1 MFLLVQ
7 KETTMST
14 YFNDKQQ
21 QPTDDMLAEALGE
34 TKVLLD
40 ELIDFIETE
49 FGECRPEWKYYGNK
63 YGWSLKLFNKKRNV
77 LFVGPEE
84 GYFNTAFAFGEK
96 TYEAIMESKLP
107 AFIKDELRN
116 APVYVE
122 GRPLRMEIK
131 SPLHMDD
138 LKQLVVFKL
147 RH

>member
-1 MFLLVQ
+1 
-7 KETTMST
+7 MST
-14 YFNDKQQ
+14 YFNDKLQ
-21 QPTDDMLAEALGE
+21 QPTDDMLVGALGE

-40 ELIDFIETE
+40 ELIHFIETE

-77 LFVGPEE
+77 VFVGPEE
-84 GYFNTAFAFGEK
+84 GYFNVAFAFGEK
-96 TYEAIMESKLP
+96 PYEAIMESKLP

-131 SPLHMDD
+131 SPLHMND

-147 RH
+147 HH